1 MNRRLRIVSSWL
13 ILLFATLRIATFPIS
28 VFASDEPMIEVFVRD
43 GCAHCEAEEAFL
55 SELESRRPEL
65 VVRFVDVGEPEG
77 RVLFDRVTEAENLSK
92 ATPITVIGT
101 TVIQGFGSADTTGQI
116 ILDILDRG
124 ISEDGSDGFSVGTS
138 FGRGTNAVCFD
149 GSACSASILP
159 TPAPVSLPF
168 FGSIDVS
175 SYSLPAMAAILGFVD
190 GFNPCAIWVLVTFL
204 LVLVQ
209 IGDRKRMFLVAGLFV
224 LAEAAMYYFI
234 LNIWLTT
241 WDFVGLDRIVT
252 PIVGSVAVGGGIFF
266 LYEWLRGDGTCK
278 VTDVRKRAKISSRIG
293 LLASGPFTW
302 MTVAGIVALAFS
314 VNVIEFACSIGIPQ
328 AFTKIVEMN
337 DLGAFGSRALILLY
351 VLFYLLDDL
360 VLFGLALWGAEKLRS
375 THAYARWC
383 NFFGGALMIIV
394 GLLLVFR
401 PSLLLF

>member
-1 MNRRLRIVSSWL
+1 M
-13 ILLFATLRIATFPIS
+13 LRIAVFPIS
-28 VFASDEPMIEVFVRD
+28 VLASDEPMIEVFVRD
-43 GCAHCEAEEAFL
+43 GCAHCEAERVFL
-55 SELESRRPEL
+55 SELEARRPEL

-77 RVLFDRVTEAENLSK
+77 KVLFDRVTEAEHLPK

-101 TVIQGFGSADTTGQI
+101 TVIQGFGSVDTTGQI

-124 ISEDGSDGFSVGTS
+124 ISDDGSVGTP
-138 FGRGTNAVCFD
+138 FERGADAVCFD
-149 GSACSASILP
+149 GSACSASVSP
-159 TPAPVSLPF
+159 TPALVTLPF
-168 FGSIDVS
+168 FGSVDVS
-175 SYSLPAMAAILGFVD
+175 SYSLPAMAAVLGFVD

-224 LAEAAMYYFI
+224 LSEAVMYYFI

-252 PIVGSVAVGGGIFF
+252 PIVGAVAVGGGIFF

-278 VTDVRKRAKISSRIG
+278 VTDVRKRAKISSRVG

-302 MTVAGIVALAFS
+302 MTAAGIVALAFS

-337 DLGAFGSRALILLY
+337 GLGAFGSRALILLY
-351 VLFYLLDDL
+351 VFFYLLDDL
-360 VLFGLALWGAEKLRS
+360 VLFGFALWGAERLRS

-401 PSLLLF
+401 PSSLLF